1 MNNKHNCNGLPEKPT
16 GHEAGRPYMT
26 IL

>member
-16 GHEAGRPYMT
+16 GQEAGRPYMT